1 MEAPL
6 LTLTSGII
14 MGCGKW
20 MRSLFKIWLNKHAR
34 WFLMLAE
41 IGFCWWVSCWHKC
54 LMKFDD
60 IWYDWFLVSTIFV
73 NLFAGSFG
81 LFLIFF
87 LNVVEHLVALR
98 SGGSS
103 LQIWPRPTQWSPRR
117 GWIKGCNICGQGLLM
132 IPLGSH
138 GWMVGSWRMCI
149 DGVAYEDTHTQTHTY
164 IYKNIHMFPFQGHI
178 ISYHIIIYI
187 YIFTWFWMTWR
198 MRTLCI

>member
-1 MEAPL
+1 
-6 LTLTSGII
+6 
-14 MGCGKW
+14 
-20 MRSLFKIWLNKHAR
+20 
-34 WFLMLAE
+34 MLAE

-187 YIFTWFWMTWR
+187 YIHMVLDDMKNADIMHLKYGRITHDNRPNEGHPAFVPVLIDGPTFV
-198 MRTLCI
+198 